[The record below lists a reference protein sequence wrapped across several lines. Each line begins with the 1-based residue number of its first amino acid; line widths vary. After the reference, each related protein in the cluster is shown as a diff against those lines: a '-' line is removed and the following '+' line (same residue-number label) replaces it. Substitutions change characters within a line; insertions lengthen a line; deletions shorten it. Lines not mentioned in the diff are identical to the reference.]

1 MKLNQKALN
10 YIQTVSAEMIK
21 KANSGHTGVAL
32 GATTIL
38 YALFKDHY
46 KFDIFGENINRD
58 RLVLSAGH
66 ASALYY
72 TLLYSFGFD
81 YSIEDLENFRQVGSK
96 TPGHPEVNFKLGI
109 ECSTG
114 PLGQGVANAV
124 GMAIASKRYAE
135 IFNMQ
140 KFQIF
145 DNKIYCFVGDGCLM
159 EGVALEAISLAG
171 SLNLNNL
178 ILLYDCN
185 KITID
190 GELDIANRENV
201 VKKFKAQGFNVVVC
215 KKGNDYNSVTKAI
228 EKAKHFSKQPT
239 IIIFHTKIGYNSDLE
254 GKNVIHGKP
263 LNDSQLETLKKKL
276 GITTSMFIPN
286 GVLKYLRQST
296 KKNNEYFEEWKK
308 KLVLYE
314 TTHPELFK
322 MLQIYNSDVKLQKD
336 KLYKLFS
343 EPISQR
349 NANHLILNE
358 LSNKIINLIGGT
370 ADVSASTLSYIE
382 NSKAISP
389 QDFRGKNIHFG
400 VREHAMGAICNGI
413 SLFSM
418 SRCFCSTFLAF
429 SNYMLPSIRMSAL
442 MKLPVWYFFTHDSI
456 YIGEDGPTH
465 QSIEQIG
472 CLRMIPN
479 LLVFRPCDCFELC
492 DVYEI
497 AMEQKKPCCFVL
509 AKQTLPI
516 LSVKGKAGYGA
527 YIAVEEKEPIL
538 TIMASGSEVEMAVE
552 AKKILDKQGIRSQV
566 VSVPCL
572 NIFEK
577 QSKIYKNSILKG
589 IVVAVEASND
599 PSWFKYTQNVFHLS
613 SFGVSGKGEEVA
625 KHMDFTVNK
634 LVRYCKTLVKNE

>member
-1 MKLNQKALN
+1 MNLNQKALN

-46 KFDIFGENINRD
+46 RFDIFGENINRD

-72 TLLYSFGFD
+72 TLLYGFGFD
-81 YSIEDLENFRQVGSK
+81 YTIEDLENFRQVGSK
-96 TPGHPEVNFKLGI
+96 TPGHPEVNPKLGI

-124 GMAIASKRYAE
+124 GLAIASKRYAE

-190 GELDIANRENV
+190 GKLDISNREDV
-201 VKKFKAQGFNVVVC
+201 VKKFKSQGFNVVVC
-215 KKGNDYNSVTKAI
+215 KNGNDYNSVTKSI
-228 EKAKHFSKQPT
+228 DKAKHFSTKPT
-239 IIIFHTKIGYNSDLE
+239 IVIFHTKIGYNSDLE
-254 GKNVIHGKP
+254 GQNTVHGKP
-263 LNDSQLETLKKKL
+263 LDDVQFENLKRKL

-296 KKNNEYFEEWKK
+296 QKNNEYFEEWKK

-322 MLQIYNSDVKLQKD
+322 MLQTYSNEVKLQKD

-343 EPISQR
+343 EPISER
-349 NANHLILNE
+349 DANHLILNE
-358 LSNKIINLIGGT
+358 VSSKINCLVGGT
-370 ADVSASTLSYIE
+370 ADVSASTLVYID
-382 NSKAISP
+382 NNKAINSD
-389 QDFRGKNIHFG
+389 DFRSRNIHFG

-413 SLFSM
+413 SLFNN
-418 SRCFCSTFLAF
+418 SRSFCSTFLAF
-429 SNYMLPSIRMSAL
+429 SNYMIPSIRMSAL
-442 MKLPVWYFFTHDSI
+442 MNLPIWYFFTHDSI

-465 QSIEQIG
+465 QSIEQLG

-479 LLVFRPCDCFELC
+479 LLVFRPCDCYELC

-497 AMEQKKPCCFVL
+497 ALERKNPCCFVL
-509 AKQTLPI
+509 AKQVLP
-516 LSVKGKAGYGA
+516 LFSVKGKASYGA
-527 YIAVEEKEPIL
+527 YVAMEEKEPMMTL
-538 TIMASGSEVEMAVE
+538 MASGSEVEMAIE
-552 AKKILDKQGIRSQV
+552 AKKALNIIGVTCQV

-572 NIFEK
+572 ELFEE

-589 IVVAVEASND
+589 IVVAIEASND
-599 PSWFKYTQNVFHLS
+599 NSWFKYTQNVFNLS
-613 SFGVSGKGEEVA
+613 SFGTSGKGEEVA
-625 KHMDFTVNK
+625 KYLGFTVNK
-634 LVRYCKTLVKNE
+634 LLRFCKSLIKND